1 MSADNDINRKLK
13 YHISYMELLNTLKIL
28 PFVIANMNEK

>member
-13 YHISYMELLNTLKIL
+13 EHISFMEILNTLKIL
-28 PFVIANMNEK
+28 LFVIANMNKK